1 MGTWLRLGPSNREI
15 ALSVSSWGQGLQPPL
30 LDGNLGWGV
39 WTPPKT
45 SQGSCAR
52 RRESLW
58 KPGRQ
63 GPQTGALLSL
73 PPLSAPLKTGNPP
86 TPAGVP
92 PKTRH
97 GLLDGPCL
105 TPAGLCSPGGE
116 STRWRVWLHSLPT
129 TPGVR
134 PQPRDPP
141 GATQLTG
148 PQRRPGPVVL
158 GETCAAAVEDTV
170 PQGLGRQRGPAQVRM
185 PYLGQQ
191 PEDEEESGVHPGRGG
206 SGAGVHPR
214 PEGASPG

>member
-1 MGTWLRLGPSNREI
+1 METWPPGPPDRGAPVAPLSLCSTQDWQSPDPGRGPSKDR
-15 ALSVSSWGQGLQPPL
+15 ARPA
-30 LDGNLGWGV
+30 GW
-39 WTPPKT
+39 
-45 SQGSCAR
+45 
-52 RRESLW
+52 
-58 KPGRQ
+58 
-63 GPQTGALLSL
+63 SL
-73 PPLSAPLKTGNPP
+73 PDPSRTL
-86 TPAGVP
+86 
-92 PKTRH
+92 
-97 GLLDGPCL
+97 
-105 TPAGLCSPGGE
+105 SPGGD
-116 STRWRVWLHSLPT
+116 STRWRVCLHSLPT

-170 PQGLGRQRGPAQVRM
+170 LQGLGRQRGPPQVRM

-191 PEDEEESGVHPGRGG
+191 PEDEEESGVHRDRGG